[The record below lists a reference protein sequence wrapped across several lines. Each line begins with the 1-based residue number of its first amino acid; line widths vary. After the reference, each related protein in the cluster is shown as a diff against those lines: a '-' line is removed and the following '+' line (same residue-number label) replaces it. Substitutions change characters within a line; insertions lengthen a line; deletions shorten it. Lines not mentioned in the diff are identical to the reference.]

1 MKEKMQA
8 QLKKQEMSLLT
19 CNKTMSP
26 VLRLLI
32 CVYGRRL
39 LDLIR
44 TFITVKLDLPLL
56 GLLLQRLVHLTTRSK
71 LKDEIDPERKSC

>member
-1 MKEKMQA
+1 MLMVGER
-8 QLKKQEMSLLT
+8 EGP
-19 CNKTMSP
+19 N
-26 VLRLLI
+26 LRLL
-32 CVYGRRL
+32 
-39 LDLIR
+39 DSIR